1 MRKKMVVIVIS
12 LLTALIIMSSG
23 YGMWQKEL
31 TINGYITVKQDPEVI
46 QQFQELAL
54 QQEKLQEEQ
63 KLLEEQKIQEEIRIQ
78 EEQKLQNEVLSG
90 IIPDPTVVSEE
101 VIVDEQNNN
110 EIEQS
115 GETIDE
121 SITPDNNVSE
131 DVSDP
136 ESNETVDDLPLPS
149 EENLSE

>member
-1 MRKKMVVIVIS
+1 MKKKMVVIVIS